1 MRKWWRINAH
11 AIGIRSGG
19 ECGDRSRVGVRGR
32 QRALVL
38 VLVLV
43 KLVLVQRVAQ
53 DNTHLL
59 THQRFVKVFVQQS
72 AKQFAIVVLFV
83 IA

>member
-1 MRKWWRINAH
+1 M
-11 AIGIRSGG
+11 RSGG
-19 ECGDRSRVGVRGR
+19 RSDDRSRGGVRGSHR
-32 QRALVL
+32 SLALVP